1 MKLRPLALLLAAAFV
16 APTIAEAQDRVGV
29 TIQAGVITGD
39 DAAPLD
45 SFSRPVFTASIQHVF
60 ARHFVIEG
68 EASYWTLERV
78 IEAGPHNIQGPQGVI
93 GTVTGSRVV
102 DSHSFFN
109 YGINALI
116 KSTGPVRIFGGAGVG
131 LSSDQNAYRQQSF
144 GCSPSL
150 DPRVCDEFVSDRGR
164 GPIFMIR
171 GLGGVEIPINGTLEL
186 VGTVRAEK
194 TAWEDRSNWLSATA
208 GVRFSFD

>member
-1 MKLRPLALLLAAAFV
+1 MKRLLLVVTAMLVVLPADSAG
-16 APTIAEAQDRVGV
+16 QDRVGV
-29 TIQAGVITGD
+29 TIQTGLITGK

-45 SFSRPVFTASIQHVF
+45 NFSRPLFTASIQHVF

-78 IEAGPHNIQGPQGVI
+78 IERGPHNVQGPTGVI
-93 GTVTGSRVV
+93 GSVTGSRVI

-109 YGINALI
+109 YGVNALV
-116 KSTGPVRIFGGAGVG
+116 KSTGPVRVYGGAGAG
-131 LSSDQNAYRQQSF
+131 LSSDRNVYRQQSF

-150 DPRVCDEFVSDRGR
+150 DPRTCDEFVNDTGR
-164 GPIFMIR
+164 GPIFVFR
-171 GLGGVEIPINGTLEL
+171 VLGGIEIPINGTVEV
-186 VGTVRAEK
+186 VGAVRSER
-194 TAWEDRSNWLSATA
+194 TTWEDRSKWLSGTA

>member
-1 MKLRPLALLLAAAFV
+1 MRRLAVLAVLIIMAWPAAT
-16 APTIAEAQDRVGV
+16 AAQDRVGI

-45 SFSRPVFTASIQHVF
+45 NFARPVITASLQHVF

-78 IEAGPHNIQGPQGVI
+78 IERGPHNIEGPQGAI

-109 YGINALI
+109 YGVNAMV
-116 KSTGPVRIFGGAGVG
+116 KSTGAVRVFGGAGVG
-131 LSSDQNAYRQQSF
+131 LSSDRNVYRQQSF

-150 DPRVCDEFVSDRGR
+150 DPRICDEFVNDRGR
-164 GPIFMIR
+164 GPIFVLR
-171 GLGGVEIPINGTLEL
+171 VLGGVEVPLNDTLEL
-186 VGTVRAEK
+186 VVTVRRER
-194 TAWEDRSNWLSATA
+194 TAWEDRSTWLSATA